1 MYRALLMIMLG
12 LLVSADITEAQRRG
26 GHHPSREQVRERM
39 RTWPAPVPQIGVRG
53 LYDFERRDF
62 GVGAQMQIPMGRV
75 LRLVPSGELH
85 LGDETT
91 WQANADVAVALRLLR
106 AGGGLA
112 LVDGTRTGR
121 VDGDSELGLNLF
133 AGLHAP
139 YRRGTIARPFAEAR
153 WTFLEEETPFQLV
166 AGLNVPI
173 GRARR

>member
-1 MYRALLMIMLG
+1 MILVG
-12 LLVSADITEAQRRG
+12 LLVSADLADAQRRG
-26 GHHPSREQVRERM
+26 GQRPGREQVRERM
-39 RTWPAPVPQIGVRG
+39 RTWPVPVPEIGVRG
-53 LYDFERRDF
+53 LYDFDTRDF
-62 GVGAQMQIPMGRV
+62 GVGAQMQIPMGRL

-91 WQANADVAVALRLLR
+91 WQANADVAVALRVLR

-121 VDGDSELGLNLF
+121 VDGDSEIGLNLF

-153 WTFLEEETPFQLV
+153 WTFLEEATPFHLV
-166 AGLNVPI
+166 AGVNFPI
-173 GRARR
+173 GGARR